1 MKGTMQSR
9 MITESVVNEEKEN
22 FNIDENIEENL
33 KSIKDTLVMLK

>member
-1 MKGTMQSR
+1 MQSR